1 MAFNTMMIYVYNNN
15 MFIEGFDYVYMFNT
29 IVNNIIVGN
38 LPVDYFGFSYIQII
52 TLYNILFPLVLNHN
66 INIPTIE
73 EVLDNHILDE

>member
-73 EVLDNHILDE
+73 EVLDNPIDE